1 MKSIISTFLCFC
13 GSIPLELG
21 ISGRGLLDTKNQ
33 RLEQTAILL
42 DLLDDDYGTIFDPGN
57 CFITTVYPFQSLI
70 AHCMYNQFQIDQ
82 YLVVVKLSKDSQ
94 KRIMALIGE
103 VNEFHKTRRRGLR
116 RRKRNHYYN
125 QTYKKID
132 EGKGLK
138 INSKHI

>member
-57 CFITTVYPFQSLI
+57 CFINRF
-70 AHCMYNQFQIDQ
+70 YNRCIGF
-82 YLVVVKLSKDSQ
+82 LVVAGIIIKLSKESQ

-116 RRKRNHYYN
+116 RRKRNHHYVQKYME
-125 QTYKKID
+125 ID
-132 EGKGLK
+132 KGKDLK
-138 INSKHI
+138 IVVKHRICSISYAS